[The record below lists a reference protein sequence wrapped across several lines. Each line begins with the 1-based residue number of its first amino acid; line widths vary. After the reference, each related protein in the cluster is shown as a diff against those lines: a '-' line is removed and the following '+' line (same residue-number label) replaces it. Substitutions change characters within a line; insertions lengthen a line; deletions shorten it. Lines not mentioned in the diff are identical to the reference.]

1 MNNKS
6 ITILVS
12 MYNGGHFIRAK
23 LENLLQ
29 QTIINDVHIVFLNC
43 QNNHDERSVYEYLLT
58 DSKISCNEILYKSFV
73 GLYKSW
79 NDGIQITNS
88 QYICNSNIDDMWH
101 PEYLEKCIAFLNSES
116 RYSVVSSKILIT
128 DMANQSNHAKWSK
141 IIGVMPFFQYPLSTA
156 GPCPVWRR
164 SLHDVYGYFDDCL
177 TIGDA
182 KMWEKW
188 HSGQVEFGLIP
199 DESVLYYSSQDSLE
213 RRIDKTTGRLYRDI
227 DLDKIK
233 TNET

>member
-1 MNNKS
+1 MNNKL

-12 MYNGGHFIRAK
+12 IYNGGHFIRAK
-23 LENLLQ
+23 LKNLLQ

-43 QNNHDERSVYEYLLT
+43 QNNHDERNVYEYLLT
-58 DSKISCNEILYKSFV
+58 DSKISCNEILYKSFI

-79 NDGIQITNS
+79 NDGIQTTNS

-101 PEYLEKCIAFLNSES
+101 PEYLEKCVSFLNSNS
-116 RYSVVSSKILIT
+116 NYSVVSSKILIT
-128 DMANQSNHAKWSK
+128 DTENQSDYNNWSN
-141 IIGVMPFFQYPLSTA
+141 IIGEMPYFAYPESSS

-164 SLHDVYGYFDDCL
+164 SLHDIYGYFDDYL

-188 HSGQVEFGLIP
+188 HINNVKFGLIT
-199 DESVLYYSSQDSLE
+199 DKYVLYYTSPNSLE
-213 RRIDKTTGRLYRDI
+213 RRIDKITGKSYRDI
-227 DLDKIK
+227 DLDRGLI
-233 TNET
+233 